1 MVKRFVVIARLDII
15 ETQERSKV
23 FTRHSVRSERV
34 LVMDATGKLGHVI
47 YIASYCVIAR
57 RSSDHMSVADDNI
70 KALNVVR

>member
-1 MVKRFVVIARLDII
+1 MVIAGLDNI
-15 ETQERSKV
+15 EIQERSKL
-23 FTRHSVRSERV
+23 FTRQYVLSGCV